1 MRTSPEGTIETAQ
14 IWKRF
19 RADRHSRY
27 LQDEF
32 VRLGERLTGR
42 RESTRWRWAL
52 SGIDFAVEPGSSVGL
67 IGVNGSGK
75 TTLLKIINQV
85 MYPTVGRVQTSGRI
99 GALVA
104 ISAGIHP
111 NLSGRENIMLTAS
124 FMGLSRKEAAA
135 RFDEI
140 VAFAELENAI
150 DRQAKYYSMGMQAR
164 LGFGVAAFL
173 EPAILLVD
181 EVLAVGDAAFQQRC
195 LDRMR
200 YVLSQGTT
208 LVFVSHDLATVE
220 ATCAR
225 CVWLS
230 DGKVVED
237 GPARDVLSS
246 YRGSAQTGGEIS
258 IRPGGPVALHRVE
271 VKAPESLS
279 VQSNGPLVVELDFE
293 SENPHRAWVY
303 LGVSEGTATPIF
315 LVNPGRE
322 TLFERGRRLKI
333 ECEIDRL
340 PLPKGRFYVWV
351 GVYERNRH
359 GPELF
364 PWQAVAEFDVFGPR
378 LDEAPRAVVRLAPLQ
393 LKSSWNVEEGV

>member
-1 MRTSPEGTIETAQ
+1 
-14 IWKRF
+14 
-19 RADRHSRY
+19 
-27 LQDEF
+27 
-32 VRLGERLTGR
+32 
-42 RESTRWRWAL
+42 
-52 SGIDFAVEPGSSVGL
+52 
-67 IGVNGSGK
+67 
-75 TTLLKIINQV
+75 
-85 MYPTVGRVQTSGRI
+85 
-99 GALVA
+99 
-104 ISAGIHP
+104 
-111 NLSGRENIMLTAS
+111 MLTAS

-237 GPARDVLSS
+237 GAARDVLSS
-246 YRGSAQTGGEIS
+246 YRGSAPRQEARSRSGRVARSPS
-258 IRPGGPVALHRVE
+258 IV
-271 VKAPESLS
+271 
-279 VQSNGPLVVELDFE
+279 
-293 SENPHRAWVY
+293 
-303 LGVSEGTATPIF
+303 
-315 LVNPGRE
+315 
-322 TLFERGRRLKI
+322 
-333 ECEIDRL
+333 
-340 PLPKGRFYVWV
+340 
-351 GVYERNRH
+351 
-359 GPELF
+359 
-364 PWQAVAEFDVFGPR
+364 
-378 LDEAPRAVVRLAPLQ
+378 
-393 LKSSWNVEEGV
+393 